1 MVEEI
6 ECPVCKNSDQV
17 QKVSSIYSEGIS
29 TGATTSQMPNILDK
43 NWNPWIRTKNVP
55 VQSTISKRLSP
66 PQEPNKAAIRK
77 KFTPPAMV
85 YIAVGI
91 LLLICYLAWTYK
103 QYLSTF
109 IIITTILA
117 AVWVSI
123 IETKANNVY
132 AEEYNLYQLDL
143 AKWNEAYYCS
153 QDDIVFL
160 PQTGKYDKPE
170 NILNL

>member
-43 NWNPWIRTKNVP
+43 NWNPWIRTKN
-55 VQSTISKRLSP
+55 
-66 PQEPNKAAIRK
+66 
-77 KFTPPAMV
+77 V